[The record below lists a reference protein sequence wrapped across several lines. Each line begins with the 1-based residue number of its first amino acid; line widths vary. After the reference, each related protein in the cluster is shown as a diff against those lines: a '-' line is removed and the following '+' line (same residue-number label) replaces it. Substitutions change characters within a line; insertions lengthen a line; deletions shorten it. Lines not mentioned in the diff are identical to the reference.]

1 LKNRNVTSLPSH
13 NGHLFPTASSLC
25 PQWGN
30 DLASMDVNLTGLGK
44 VGVTFGCAFI
54 YDNFRNKLYWHLVF
68 DFKGKNILNLALTL
82 SWSGKCQ
89 GILFFKVLQ
98 MYFIACSW

>member
-1 LKNRNVTSLPSH
+1 MLHLYLPIMAT
-13 NGHLFPTASSLC
+13 FPTASSLSL
-25 PQWGN
+25 QWGN

-44 VGVTFGCAFI
+44 VGDTFGCAFI

-68 DFKGKNILNLALTL
+68 DFRGKNILNLALTL

-98 MYFIACSW
+98 MYFIACS